1 MIQPN
6 TRSCHFK
13 AQFARCPSLPMPRT
27 KMKFRQRS
35 TFSDNATEIVFAF
48 KPSSNPFQ
56 NQFPWAVTSIAI
68 FATATASCCRVFA
81 QGLKL
86 VTGIAQDG
94 QIEFSGRSKFQRLA
108 FCCRHQ
114 EHFLPWSS
122 LERPVQ
128 WQMVLV
134 KKELVKKEPETK
146 PSPEEKNE
154 KNTSAKI
161 KQRPGMPRHN
171 LFFGLRL
178 LCPQVCFLVRCYFY
192 FAGFSGVFADFS
204 LLFQTCG
211 LQLRYESARRNKSRY
226 RLSPEQYEKIEQ
238 YDQLVREL
246 SLCKQQL
253 KSSEAKVELFVRLC
267 KCDVDCSYDGAALS

>member
-1 MIQPN
+1 
-6 TRSCHFK
+6 
-13 AQFARCPSLPMPRT
+13 
-27 KMKFRQRS
+27 MKFRQRS

-81 QGLKL
+81 QGLK
-86 VTGIAQDG
+86 
-94 QIEFSGRSKFQRLA
+94 
-108 FCCRHQ
+108 
-114 EHFLPWSS
+114 
-122 LERPVQ
+122 
-128 WQMVLV
+128 LV

-226 RLSPEQYEKIEQ
+226 EKIEQ

>member
-86 VTGIAQDG
+86 VTGIVQDG
-94 QIEFSGRSKFQRLA
+94 QIEFSGRSKFQCLA
-108 FCCRHQ
+108 FCCRHK

-146 PSPEEKNE
+146 PSPEGQKKKTHPQRSN
-154 KNTSAKI
+154 SAPAC
-161 KQRPGMPRHN
+161 PGTI
-171 LFFGLRL
+171 
-178 LCPQVCFLVRCYFY
+178 CFLGCDFCARKCAFWCGATFISLASAGCLQTSHYYFKLAVY
-192 FAGFSGVFADFS
+192 S
-204 LLFQTCG
+204 
-211 LQLRYESARRNKSRY
+211 
-226 RLSPEQYEKIEQ
+226 
-238 YDQLVREL
+238 
-246 SLCKQQL
+246 
-253 KSSEAKVELFVRLC
+253 
-267 KCDVDCSYDGAALS
+267 